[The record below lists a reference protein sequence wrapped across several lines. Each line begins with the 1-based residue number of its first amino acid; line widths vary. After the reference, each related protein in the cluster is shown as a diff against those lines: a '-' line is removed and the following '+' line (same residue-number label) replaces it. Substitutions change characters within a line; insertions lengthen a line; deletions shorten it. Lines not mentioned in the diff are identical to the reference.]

1 MSLKDKINE
10 DLKSAMK
17 AQDAVLTETLRSIRA
32 EIIKMDKSGMN
43 REMTPEE
50 EILLLNRQVK
60 MRKETIEMAEKAGRN
75 DIADKEKVQLEI
87 IAKYLPE
94 QMSREEAEKIVSK
107 ILSDIGASSAKDTG
121 KAMGA
126 VMKELKGKI
135 DGTIVQEIVKSK
147 LNA

>member
-10 DLKSAMK
+10 DLKAAMK

-32 EIIKMDKSGMN
+32 EIIKMDKSGLN
-43 REMTPEE
+43 REMTPDE
-50 EILLLNRQVK
+50 EIQLLNRQVK
-60 MRKETIEMAEKAGRN
+60 MRKETIDMAEKAGRN
-75 DIADKEKVQLEI
+75 DISDKEKVQLDI

-94 QMSREEAEKIVSK
+94 QMSREEAEKIIAK
-107 ILSDIGASSAKDTG
+107 ILEDIGASSPQDTG

-135 DGTIVQEIVKSK
+135 DGTVVQEIVKSK

>member
-50 EILLLNRQVK
+50 EIQLLNRQVK

-87 IAKYLPE
+87 IDKYLPE

-107 ILSDIGASSAKDTG
+107 ILNDIGATSVKDTG

-135 DGTIVQEIVKSK
+135 DGTVVQEIVKSK